1 MLKAEIK
8 KEIIITNKEIAQYL
22 YEDEAFLEEMKEML
36 EDMLY
41 LKYNMDLTARHDA
54 VNELTGADY
63 AQIFESLANKMRIAD
78 MKG

>member
-22 YEDEAFLEEMKEML
+22 YEDEALLCEVQGIL

-41 LKYNMDLTARHDA
+41 LKYNMDANARFSAVDKLTKI
-54 VNELTGADY
+54 DY
-63 AQIFESLANKMRIAD
+63 AQIFESLANILRAQA
-78 MKG
+78 MKD